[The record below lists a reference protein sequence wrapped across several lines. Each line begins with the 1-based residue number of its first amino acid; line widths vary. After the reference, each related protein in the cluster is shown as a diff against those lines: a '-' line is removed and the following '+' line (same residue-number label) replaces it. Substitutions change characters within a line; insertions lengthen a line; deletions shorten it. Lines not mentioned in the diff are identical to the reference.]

1 MFIAYFD
8 ESGDDGYPRYSSELF
23 VLTSVYL
30 HYSNWQECYRKF
42 YDFRKHLRATYR
54 FPVKQEFHTREFITD
69 KSPYHGKYSTG
80 VRKKILFEFCSFAA
94 TLEVKVVSV
103 VIDKQN
109 IRRPNYHVLKN
120 ALTYNVQRIENDL
133 ALLGNVGK
141 FMIITDE
148 GRVGAMRNVTRK
160 IQKINYIPSQ
170 FNQTSYRKEI
180 TSLLE
185 DPLPKNSDQSYF
197 VQLADMIAFI
207 VTLYARQNL
216 CKNPVAWGKR
226 TLQVL
231 QPGDEVELLRMMKP
245 ILNTKASASS
255 EFGVVYYPKK

>member
-30 HYSNWQECYRKF
+30 HYSNRQGCFQKF
-42 YDFRKHLRATYR
+42 YDFRKSLRASYH
-54 FPVKQEFHTREFITD
+54 FPIKQEFHTKEFITD
-69 KSPYHGKYSTG
+69 KAPYHGKFSTTI
-80 VRKKILFEFCSFAA
+80 RRNILYGFCAFAA
-94 TLEVKVVSV
+94 TLDLKVVSV

-109 IRRPNYHVLKN
+109 VRRPSYHVLKN

-133 ALLGNVGK
+133 APLGNVGK
-141 FMIITDE
+141 FMIISDE

-160 IQKINYIPSQ
+160 IQKVNYIPSQ
-170 FNQTSYRKEI
+170 FGNTSYRKEI
-180 TSLLE
+180 GTLLE

-197 VQLADMIAFI
+197 IQLADMISFI

-216 CKNPVAWGKR
+216 CKTPVAWGKR
-226 TLQVL
+226 ILQVL
-231 QPGDEVELLRMMKP
+231 QPGDEFQLLRTLKP
-245 ILNTKASASS
+245 ILNTKASGSN
-255 EFGVVYYPKK
+255 EFGIVYYPKK